1 MTLLRVAAAT
11 IVAMLL
17 ASTPSMGTYIPTY
30 IVGNRTLVAVEPL
43 LRSLQIGYDI
53 EGTSLKVDGRQY
65 PKPLVERDG
74 YELVDAA
81 EIAQFLHVSLTKRNG
96 QLVFATI
103 QPPGVASPGPPAAAD
118 LFALRSQL
126 LDTLNA
132 HRRSI
137 GIAALRVDAIAQAA
151 AQAHAEDMAR
161 DGIVRHG
168 DAKGYSPM
176 TRYMVRGGHAMT
188 YAENVAWYGLNTID
202 RASLSAELAK
212 LDAQMMAETPPNDG
226 HRRSILSPAYDGVG
240 IGIAIAPSGL
250 YLTEDFAGR

>member
-1 MTLLRVAAAT
+1 MTLVRFAAAT
-11 IVAMLL
+11 CVAMVL
-17 ASTPSMGTYIPTY
+17 ASAPSFASYIPTY

-65 PKPLVERDG
+65 PKPLVEHDG
-74 YELVDAA
+74 YELVDAQD
-81 EIAQFLHVSLTKRNG
+81 IAQFLHVSLTKKNG

-103 QPPGVASPGPPAAAD
+103 QPPGVTAPGPPPAAD
-118 LFALRSQL
+118 LFVLRSQM

-137 GIAALRVDAIAQAA
+137 GVAALHVDTIAQAA

-161 DGIVRHG
+161 DGFVRHG
-168 DAKGYSPM
+168 DAKGYTPM
-176 TRYMVRGGHAMT
+176 TRYMVRGGHAMA

-202 RASLSAELAK
+202 RAALSAELVK
-212 LDAQMMAETPPNDG
+212 LDAQMMAETAPNDG
-226 HRRSILSPAYDGVG
+226 HRRSILSSAYDAVG

-250 YLTEDFAGR
+250 YLTEDFAGH